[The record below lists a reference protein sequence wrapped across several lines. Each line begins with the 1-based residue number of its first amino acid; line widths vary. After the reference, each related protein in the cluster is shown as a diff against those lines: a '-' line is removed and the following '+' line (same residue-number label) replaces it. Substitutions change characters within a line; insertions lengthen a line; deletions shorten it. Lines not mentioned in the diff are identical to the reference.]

1 MNFISYPRIKRAV
14 GFANLQKI
22 SCYGQVPDGSTLKCE
37 IHHLGLRAS
46 RAGTLPAEVVSGV
59 STSTLQQ
66 IPVSVS
72 YQSWWLI
79 PDPVKA
85 VFHLLPARAL
95 TGSAC
100 HLQLQQWQLNQGR
113 LCPRGQKHPW
123 EMDVPYKMP
132 PQRRG
137 WAIPMWASY
146 LFLCSREW
154 GCLFPQ
160 GWWYRGNK
168 AMCELHERQLLI
180 SKASPASWDQRL
192 CKTPHS
198 SSPMLC
204 KWEGIFAN
212 LIFPFYQGNCDFKRK
227 LGSLKSVC

>member
-46 RAGTLPAEVVSGV
+46 WAGTLPAEVVSGV

-154 GCLFPQ
+154 GCLFPRADGTEETKQ
-160 GWWYRGNK
+160 CVSSMKDNCSFLRLPQPAGTRGC
-168 AMCELHERQLLI
+168 ARLLTPPLPC
-180 SKASPASWDQRL
+180 SASGRGFLPILFSPFIKGIVTLKESW
-192 CKTPHS
+192 
-198 SSPMLC
+198 
-204 KWEGIFAN
+204 A
-212 LIFPFYQGNCDFKRK
+212 
-227 LGSLKSVC
+227 V